1 MDHRNGFSDSNEIS
15 NNSSTCCI
23 VAAAAT
29 NTETL
34 ASSEPFNTPD
44 VAALQLLSKN
54 LESLFEP
61 TDSDS
66 YADAKIALSSGREV
80 PVHRCIL
87 SARSSVFKS
96 VFSGLNEREAK
107 FELKELTRDYEIGY
121 DSLVAVLA
129 YLYTG
134 RVKPLPK
141 DVWVCVDDDCS
152 HMACRPAVGFMA
164 EVLYAAFTF
173 QVSELIALYQRHL
186 LDIIDMVAIDDILVV
201 LYITNM
207 CGKACERLQ
216 EKCIE
221 TIVKSD
227 VDIVTLDKALPHH
240 IVKQVMDSRLE
251 LGLDKPENIGFPDKH
266 AKRIHRALDSD
277 DVELVRML
285 LKEGH
290 TNLDEAYALH
300 YAVAYCDA
308 KTTTELLDLGLA
320 DVNRRNSRGYTVL
333 HVAAMTKEP
342 KIIVSLLTKGA
353 RPSDLTLDGRKALQ
367 ISKRLT
373 RAADYYISTEEGKA
387 SPKDRLCIE
396 ILEQAERRD
405 PFHGEA
411 SLSLAMAGDDLR
423 MKLLYLENRVGLAK
437 LLFPMEAKVA
447 MDIAQVE
454 GTSEFTLASINSN
467 KLNGAQ
473 RTTVDLNEAPFR
485 IQEEHLNRMKA
496 LSRTV
501 ELGKR
506 FFPRCSE
513 VLNKIMDADDLSQLA
528 CGGNDGPEERLVKRQ
543 RYMELQDVLTKAFHE
558 DKEEFDRSTISS
570 SSSSKS
576 IGVTRP
582 NGKLAGRGRG
592 R

>member
-15 NNSSTCCI
+15 NNNSTTCCI
-23 VAAAAT
+23 VPAAAT
-29 NTETL
+29 TTSETL
-34 ASSEPFNTPD
+34 VSSEPLNTPD

-54 LESLFEP
+54 LESLYES
-61 TDSDS
+61 TDSDYFYS
-66 YADAKIALSSGREV
+66 DAKIALSSGREV
-80 PVHRCIL
+80 AVHRWIL
-87 SARSSVFKS
+87 LARSSVFKT
-96 VFSGLNEREAK
+96 VFSGLKDSGAK
-107 FELKELTRDYEIGY
+107 FELKELARDYEIGY
-121 DSLVAVLA
+121 NSLVAVLA

-134 RVKPLPK
+134 KVKSLPK
-141 DVWVCVDDDCS
+141 GVCLCVDDGCS
-152 HMACRPAVGFMA
+152 HVGCRPAVDFIA
-164 EVLYAAFTF
+164 EVLYAAFVF
-173 QVSELIALYQRHL
+173 QVPELIALYQRHL
-186 LDIIDMVAIDDILVV
+186 LDIIDWVAVNDILVV
-201 LYITNM
+201 LYIANM
-207 CGKACERLQ
+207 CGNVCEKLVS
-216 EKCIE
+216 KCVEIV
-221 TIVKSD
+221 VKSD
-227 VDIVTLDKALPHH
+227 VDIVTLDKALPQP
-240 IVKQVMDSRLE
+240 IVKQIIDSRLE
-251 LGLDKPENIGFPDKH
+251 LSLDKPENVGFPDKH
-266 AKRIHRALDSD
+266 VRRIHRALESD

-320 DVNRRNSRGYTVL
+320 DVNHRNSRGYTVL
-333 HVAAMTKEP
+333 HVAAMRKEP

-353 RPSDLTLDGRKALQ
+353 RPSDLTIDGRKALQ

-373 RAADYYISTEEGKA
+373 RAADYYKSTEEGKA

-405 PFHGEA
+405 PLHGEA
-411 SLSLAMAGDDLR
+411 SLSLAIAGDDLR

-437 LLFPMEAKVA
+437 LLFPMEAKVV
-447 MDIAQVE
+447 MDIAQVD
-454 GTSEFTLASINSN
+454 GTSEFTFATINSN

-473 RTTVDLNEAPFR
+473 TTVDLNEAPFR
-485 IQEEHLNRMKA
+485 IQEEHLNRLKA

-528 CGGNDGPEERLVKRQ
+528 CGGIDTAEERVVKRQ
-543 RYMELQDVLTKAFHE
+543 RYMELQDVLSKAFHE
-558 DKEEFDRSTISS
+558 DKEQFDRSAISS

-576 IGVTRP
+576 IVVTGP
-582 NGKLAGRGRG
+582 KGKAHCYS
-592 R
+592 